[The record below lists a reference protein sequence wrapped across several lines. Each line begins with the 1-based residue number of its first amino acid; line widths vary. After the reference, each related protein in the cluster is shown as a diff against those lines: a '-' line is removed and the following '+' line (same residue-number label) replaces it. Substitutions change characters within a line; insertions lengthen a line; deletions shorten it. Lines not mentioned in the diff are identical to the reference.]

1 MNFLGEYNSSE
12 IKIEINKGKYHQSK
26 YMFDA
31 VEIKVV
37 ELEWISM
44 GKLKL
49 LNDLK
54 HWQYVEFGVDEIK

>member
-1 MNFLGEYNSSE
+1 
-12 IKIEINKGKYHQSK
+12 
-26 YMFDA
+26 MFDA

-54 HWQYVEFGVDEIK
+54 RGQYVEIGIDEIK